1 MIAQNLTARDF
12 VAVAV
17 HRKWLILSVLVLS
30 SAVAF
35 AVAQVWPKS
44 YRSSTTI
51 LVESQKVPETYV
63 KGVVSGTVQ
72 ERLSSVRQIAQSR
85 QLLNQIAVEVGLVPN
100 QGTDSLAVDAVVSE
114 MKKNVEIE
122 ISKEQST
129 LKLSFSHS
137 NPATARDVT
146 SKIASF
152 VVEDNLRRR
161 EQLFEGAT
169 EFLQEELK
177 MAKAELEVREKAISE
192 FKSRYMGELPQQ
204 VEANLRSLD
213 RLQSERTSTAETIN
227 ALSSRLDSLE
237 KSIREFK
244 PGEAAAG
251 ALVLGPKGQV
261 RVVDKRLEQLRDLEQ
276 RLATLSVEYKE
287 NYPDIIS
294 LKEEIR
300 RLRSSQEAPVE
311 PQQGG
316 DEQVAGN
323 DRGRQ
328 AKPDTIVDPYFKDLM
343 NQRNDVV
350 HELSVHRQRQ
360 ARIAAQIAEFE
371 GRVDRTPAREQE
383 LVMLNRDYDNL
394 QKNYQSLLDKRL
406 SASISENLE
415 RRQKGEQFRIMDPAF
430 LPHKPETPNQLL
442 IVLCGIAL
450 GLGGGYGWA
459 FWLEYG
465 RGMVRAPEDAE
476 GILGFPILG
485 TIPDLLGMLGGRE
498 SKLLRRIENG
508 SETKQPRESGV
519 ERVTVES
526 KGFSV
531 PSRWVGRSHELSGDA
546 KQDGMNRLW
555 QELNLVAKWKPYSVA
570 SEQYRVAATKILLAT
585 ADLKST
591 VVVVTSSVTGE
602 GKSVSVSNLGHVLA
616 QDLGKRTL
624 LIDCDFKRPSLHRYF
639 GLSASPGLMEV
650 LSGGCPVSESLR
662 RIEDTGLWV
671 LTSGAKGDAMGDLAQ
686 ISKIKPILIE
696 LQEQFDYIVLDA
708 PPVLPLADMNLLASL
723 ADFLIFVVRANV
735 TPKSAVEIAGKSLNV
750 EGRAGVLVT
759 GYAPINAPQYVQGYY
774 SRR

>member
-1 MIAQNLTARDF
+1 MIAQNLTASDF

-17 HRKWLILSVLVLS
+17 HRKWLLLSVLVLS

-85 QLLNQIAVEVGLVPN
+85 QLLGQIAVEVGLVPN

-137 NPATARDVT
+137 NPAIARDVT

-177 MAKAELEVREKAISE
+177 MAKVELELREKAISE

-204 VEANLRSLD
+204 MEANLRSLD
-213 RLQSERTSTAETIN
+213 RLQSERTSSAETIN
-227 ALSSRLDSLE
+227 ALSSRLDSLD

-300 RLRSSQEAPVE
+300 RLRSSQEASVE

-323 DRGRQ
+323 DRGLQ
-328 AKPDTIVDPYFKDLM
+328 AKPDTIIDPYFKDLV
-343 NQRNDVV
+343 NQRNDVM

-360 ARIAAQIAEFE
+360 ARIAAQIVEFE

-442 IVLCGIAL
+442 IVLCGVAL

-476 GILGFPILG
+476 SILGFPILG
-485 TIPDLLGMLGGRE
+485 TIPDLLGTLGGRE
-498 SKLLRRIENG
+498 SKLLRRIENK
-508 SETKQPRESGV
+508 SEAQPPRESGV
-519 ERVTVES
+519 ERATVES

-546 KQDGMNRLW
+546 KQDGMNMLW

-750 EGRAGVLVT
+750 DGRAGVLVT